1 MRKCVAFFVLTSV
14 ALSLAASSSTLKN
27 YKPFGKDAYLTS
39 SFGENRGTRY
49 HAGVD
54 YSTSMEE
61 GWPILAPENGSVEEA
76 RVSPYFYG
84 KVYYYKGE
92 SGTTYVFAHQSGF
105 NKIIDSLVRTEQYK
119 NQKNDVKIW
128 PKVKFKKG
136 DTLSF
141 AGSSGIGNPHL
152 HLEMRPTSDDVISP
166 CHNGAVCG
174 DTLEPLILGA
184 YTWNETEEAFT
195 SEDALKNRCLAL
207 PSKGGF
213 AAFKIADYSKE
224 PLENPMS
231 VSRVSIFEQ
240 TKNGKK
246 GKKIF
251 ERKYDKLKFSTMIE
265 IRERLLWA
273 EEADTAGDYHF
284 INQKINKNIILEVED
299 FVGHTAKRTLAI
311 KPSCNEDYAPTFTK
325 FQEGPVFSYASR
337 SFLKLECNDSRYT
350 YRNDSSI
357 LSKDLCKD
365 STLASS
371 KQIRLASIVKQFG
384 NNQHSYIDI
393 FKDGKKTKTVF
404 LSGIDATELE
414 IADNATRI
422 SQKLTKPVKLTGIDE
437 VLAVVKNENDS
448 VPFYE
453 FHPKGL
459 HFKGNWEVC
468 LDTNFAK
475 APLYY
480 LGETTRRW
488 FIFSKQKNENGM
500 RCASMNELRDIGS
513 VTDTTAPALGAPY
526 LATAPVTG
534 IQTQVVRIPVIEKYA
549 GIENGNAINA
559 YALEGDSSKW
569 IYAEYDSEPKEIV
582 LEKAICGSKVKIE
595 IQDEAGNAASYFVE
609 IPN

>member
-1 MRKCVAFFVLTSV
+1 MRKSVAFFVLASITL
-14 ALSLAASSSTLKN
+14 ALAASPTQLKN

-61 GWPILAPENGSVEEA
+61 GWPILAPENGSVEEV

-105 NKIIDSLVRTEQYK
+105 NRIIDSLVREEQYK

-152 HLEMRPTSDDVISP
+152 HLEMRTTSDEVISP

-174 DTLEPLILGA
+174 DTLAPLILGA
-184 YTWNETEEAFT
+184 YTWNDTEDAFT
-195 SEDALKNRCLAL
+195 SEKALNDGCLAI
-207 PSKGGF
+207 PAKGGY
-213 AAFKIADYSKE
+213 AAFKIADYSRA
-224 PLENPMS
+224 PLDNPMS

-240 TKNGKK
+240 AKNGKK

-273 EEADTAGDYHF
+273 EEADTAGDYHL

-299 FVGHTAKRTLAI
+299 FVGHVSKRNLTTKAN
-311 KPSCNEDYAPTFTK
+311 CEDNYLPTFTK
-325 FQEGPVFSYASR
+325 FQEAPVFSFASR
-337 SFLKLECNDSRYT
+337 AFLKLECSDSKYV
-350 YRNDSSI
+350 YRNDSTT
-357 LSKDLCKD
+357 LSEDLCKD

-371 KQIRLASIVKQFG
+371 KQIRLASIVKKFG

-393 FKDGKKTKTVF
+393 FKDGKKIKTVF

-422 SQKLTKPVKLTGIDE
+422 SQKLTKPVKLAGIDE
-437 VLAVVKNENDS
+437 ILAVVKNENDS

-459 HFKGNWEVC
+459 HFKGSWEIC
-468 LDTNFAK
+468 LDTNFAS

-488 FIFSKQKNENGM
+488 FIFSKQTSENGM

-513 VTDTTAPALGAPY
+513 IADTTAPTLGTPY
-526 LATAPVTG
+526 LATAPVVG

-559 YALEGDSSKW
+559 YAVEGDSAKW

-582 LEKAICGSKVKIE
+582 LEKAMCGNKVKIE
-595 IQDEAGNAASYFVE
+595 IKDEVGNAASYQVD